1 MVKQRVDRSFS
12 PVDQTY
18 NPFRQSGFFEKF
30 VNVAH
35 GERDALGR
43 LQDERVSRGDGVRQV
58 PERDHAGK
66 VEGNNGSGD
75 AEGLANHHLVDAACD
90 VFEVVALHHHG
101 NAAGDLHVFNC
112 PAHLSFGFS
121 EGLAVFLRDDAG
133 DVVDVIFE
141 QHLQLEERLDAVFGG
156 RAAPLGKSGGG
167 GFDGLADFSGIGK
180 LDLGQRFSRGGI
192 DYIAPFYRG
201 RFGPL
206 AIDVVREFDGEGGGY
221 SGHWFTSTYREERGR
236 S

>member
-66 VEGNNGSGD
+66 VEGNNGGGD
-75 AEGLANHHLVDAACD
+75 AEGLADHHLVDAAGD

-101 NAAGDLHVFNC
+101 NAAGDLNVFNGT
-112 PAHLSFGFS
+112 AHFGF
-121 EGLAVFLRDDAG
+121 GFGKRLAVFLGDDAS
-133 DVVDVIFE
+133 DVVEVIFE
-141 QHLQLEERLDAVFGG
+141 ENFELE
-156 RAAPLGKSGGG
+156 
-167 GFDGLADFSGIGK
+167 
-180 LDLGQRFSRGGI
+180 
-192 DYIAPFYRG
+192 
-201 RFGPL
+201 
-206 AIDVVREFDGEGGGY
+206 
-221 SGHWFTSTYREERGR
+221 
-236 S
+236 